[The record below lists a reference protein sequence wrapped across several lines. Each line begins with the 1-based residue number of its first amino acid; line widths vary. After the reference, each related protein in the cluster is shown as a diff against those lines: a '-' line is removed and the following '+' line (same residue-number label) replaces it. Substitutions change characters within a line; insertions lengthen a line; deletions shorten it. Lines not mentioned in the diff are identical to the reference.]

1 MIGGKKQELGKS
13 NQSHWIMGTPFK
25 SIPSL
30 AVLPSS
36 LGGGKMAFY
45 RNPTSKADRAI
56 AGGELMCVW
65 SSTERLRQ
73 MLDGDSDQTL
83 PRARQSAPSEEM
95 CRGSALHLQR
105 VDGTLLPPFH
115 LSNSNFNW
123 KEVGS
128 MTEER

>member
-1 MIGGKKQELGKS
+1 MIGGKKEELGKS

-45 RNPTSKADRAI
+45 SNPTSKADRAI
-56 AGGELMCVW
+56 AGGELMCGAQP
-65 SSTERLRQ
+65 EG
-73 MLDGDSDQTL
+73 LDRCRTGIRIR
-83 PRARQSAPSEEM
+83 P
-95 CRGSALHLQR
+95 CRGPSKVPRRRKCAVALHSIFN
-105 VDGTLLPPFH
+105 VWMVPYCPPFH
-115 LSNSNFNW
+115 SSNSNFNW

-128 MTEER
+128 MTEEK